1 MKEAL
6 EQKELEIEEKRKEI
20 LRKIKEEKRAM
31 NL

>member
-6 EQKELEIEEKRKEI
+6 EQKELEIEENRKEI